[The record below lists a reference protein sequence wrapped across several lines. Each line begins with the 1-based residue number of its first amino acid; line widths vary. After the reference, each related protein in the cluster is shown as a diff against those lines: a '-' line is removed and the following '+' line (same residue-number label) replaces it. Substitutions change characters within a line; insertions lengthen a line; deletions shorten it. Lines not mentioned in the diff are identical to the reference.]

1 MSPWSWFLLPTL
13 RLLPAS
19 AAPPRG
25 APASANCKLK
35 PQVRRAAGAGAGAA
49 ASRHLLGV
57 VTFPTALSP
66 VLLDPEPTQRARL
79 PPCTAAPPSSR
90 FPPSPRVPL
99 SGGGAELRPHET
111 LSPSPR
117 HSSAEGSPA
126 PGLPGLASLLRWRLR
141 DESLKTQWARDLGTF
156 TLKFVLP
163 ARP

>member
-13 RLLPAS
+13 CLLSAS

-35 PQVRRAAGAGAGAA
+35 AQVRRAAAAGAA

-66 VLLDPEPTQRARL
+66 VLLDPEPTQRVGL

-111 LSPSPR
+111 LSPSHR
-117 HSSAEGSPA
+117 HSSAEGSPG
-126 PGLPGLASLLRWRLR
+126 PGTPGLASLLRWRLR
-141 DESLKTQWARDLGTF
+141 DESAKTQWAQDLGTF
-156 TLKFVLP
+156 TFKFVLP

>member
-13 RLLPAS
+13 CLLPAS

-35 PQVRRAAGAGAGAA
+35 AQVKRAAGAGAA

-66 VLLDPEPTQRARL
+66 VLLDPEPTQRVGL

-90 FPPSPRVPL
+90 FLPSPRVPL
-99 SGGGAELRPHET
+99 SGGGAELRSHER
-111 LSPSPR
+111 PCPAAIAIRQPKGVPCRVPR
-117 HSSAEGSPA
+117 VSPA
-126 PGLPGLASLLRWRLR
+126 CFAG
-141 DESLKTQWARDLGTF
+141 
-156 TLKFVLP
+156 V
-163 ARP
+163 